1 MTRHS
6 RARSPQYEPYKT
18 FQPSGRAYTTYLKH
32 TGQLHEEK
40 VEIPE
45 ISKEERMRKIIERR
59 RQWELVLHQLG

>member
-1 MTRHS
+1 M
-6 RARSPQYEPYKT
+6 
-18 FQPSGRAYTTYLKH
+18 GRAYTTYLKH

-45 ISKEERMRKIIERR
+45 ISKEERLRKMAENR

>member
-1 MTRHS
+1 
-6 RARSPQYEPYKT
+6 PQTT
-18 FQPSGRAYTTYLKH
+18 FKPTGRAYTTYLQH

-45 ISKEERMRKIIERR
+45 ISEEERMRKIIERR

>member
-6 RARSPQYEPYKT
+6 RARLPQYEPHTT
-18 FQPSGRAYTTYLKH
+18 FKPMGRAYTTYLKH
-32 TGQLHEEK
+32 TGQLHDEK

-45 ISKEERMRKIIERR
+45 ISKEERLRKMAENR

>member
-1 MTRHS
+1 MTRHH
-6 RARSPQYEPYKT
+6 RSQLPHYEPHTT
-18 FQPSGRAYTTYLKH
+18 FKPTGRAYTTYLQH